1 MDVSEP
7 PPGSLPDDV
16 ARLLVHGAHEI
27 KHQVVSDHPGPCQV
41 EGVVDDL
48 GPVRLVELVAVG
60 VEAPRDV
67 LPVVPVVVDPVVSCK
82 RTYLPLHLLF
92 KRKILTNPFLE
103 R

>member
-7 PPGSLPDDV
+7 PPGGLPDDE
-16 ARLLVHGAHEI
+16 ARLLVHGAHELEYE
-27 KHQVVSDHPGPCQV
+27 VVSDHPSPGQV

-67 LPVVPVVVDPVVSCK
+67 LPVVPVVVYPVVSCK
-82 RTYLPLHLLF
+82 GTCLSLHLL
-92 KRKILTNPFLE
+92 
-103 R
+103 